1 MPGDDLWNTVHCE
14 RVVLAVVRTVT
25 TATRLLDVL
34 QLLRTD
40 PRVQIVFTFERS
52 SAFTAGVTR
61 FIESIGAEVR
71 PWSEAIVASYSLAI
85 SASENGA
92 LHEVRAPLLLLPHG
106 AGHHKYAKGTRIVSG
121 YNPDQLVHDGR
132 VVPHTIA
139 LSHPAQLDQLAAS
152 CPAALPRAVVTRDV
166 CVDRLRASLPHRAR
180 YRRAL
185 GTTGQRLVVVSSTWG
200 RSSTFGQDTSLARR
214 LLAELPRDEYRVA
227 FVLHPNAWFAHSRY
241 AVLGW
246 LSSALDAGLLVVP
259 PEEGWRAVLA
269 AADLLVG
276 DHGSLSLYAAAID
289 LPVLLA
295 AFDEAEIVEGTPMA
309 DLGRQAPRLG
319 RGTLLGQIDKAM
331 RQDTAELR
339 AIADRVFAHDAP
351 GLRELLYDLIGLD
364 PPGATADHV
373 GDPVPETRHVQAHR
387 VVTTVLDEE
396 TVALQRFAA
405 SLPERATGGGDQ
417 HFAVEEDSFDTA
429 LIRTAAVILARHQP
443 ADVAQ
448 WAETVFAH
456 HPAASVAA
464 AGDQLVHRDWPRPR
478 RVTGDLALAAS
489 ALCALVARHP
499 DFAGDALT
507 VVLGD
512 HKIQLRLT
520 D

>member
-1 MPGDDLWNTVHCE
+1 MPDDLWTTVRCE

-40 PRVQIVFTFERS
+40 PRVQIVFTFEQS

-61 FIESIGAEVR
+61 FVEGIGAEVR
-71 PWSEAIVASYSLAI
+71 PWHEALATRYDLAI

-92 LHEVRAPLLLLPHG
+92 LHELNAPLLLLPHG
-106 AGHHKYAKGTRIVSG
+106 AGHHKYAKGTRTVSG
-121 YNPDQLVHDGR
+121 YNSDQLVRRGR
-132 VVPHTIA
+132 VVPRAIA
-139 LSHPAQLDQLAAS
+139 LSHPAQLDELAAS

-185 GTTGQRLVVVSSTWG
+185 GNTGQRLVVVSSTWG
-200 RSSTFGQDTSLARR
+200 RTSAFGQDTTLARR
-214 LLAELPRDEYRVA
+214 LLAELPRDEYQVA
-227 FVLHPNAWFAHSRY
+227 FVLHPNAWFAHTRY

-246 LSSALDAGLLVVP
+246 LDSALDAGLIVIP

-289 LPVLLA
+289 LPVLLS
-295 AFDEAEIVEGTPMA
+295 AFDDGEIVESTPMA
-309 DLGRQAPRLG
+309 ELGLTAPRLG
-319 RGTLLGQIDKAM
+319 RGTLLGQVESAL
-331 RQDTAELR
+331 RQDTTAVRE
-339 AIADRVFAHDAP
+339 IADQVFAENAP
-351 GLRELLYDLIGLD
+351 GMRELLYDLIALD
-364 PPGATADHV
+364 PPDAPADHV
-373 GDPVPETRHVQAHR
+373 GDPVPELRRVQAHR

-405 SLPERATGGGDQ
+405 SLPDLLTGGGDQ
-417 HFAVEEDSFDTA
+417 HFAVEEDAFDTT
-429 LIRTAAVILARHQP
+429 LVRTSAVILAGHRP
-443 ADVAQ
+443 DDVAE
-448 WAETVFAH
+448 WAETVFTQ
-456 HPAASVAA
+456 HPAASVVA
-464 AGDQLVHRDWPRPR
+464 AGDQVVHRDWSRPR
-478 RVTGDLALAAS
+478 RVHGDLALAAS

-499 DFAGDALT
+499 DFAGPALT
-507 VVLGD
+507 IVLGD
-512 HKIQLRLT
+512 HKIQVRFT